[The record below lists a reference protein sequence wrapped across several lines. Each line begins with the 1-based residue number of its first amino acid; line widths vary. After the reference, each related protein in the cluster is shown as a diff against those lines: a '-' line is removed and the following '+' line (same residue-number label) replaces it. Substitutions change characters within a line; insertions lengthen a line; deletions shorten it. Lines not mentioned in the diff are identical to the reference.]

1 MHRKWRRI
9 ILYLVITT
17 IVLVVGS
24 YCYEVYL
31 TEKALNDVCM
41 NENGC
46 TARRTKD
53 RANRENLDILAKQS
67 VAESNTHLNYESVH
81 YSEQTLDWNNERQPL
96 MSVDDLEGNEEF
108 EQLDSKTSTTL
119 KHQTSKEDS
128 YQYEDQTVSTYPL
141 LRISKLS
148 SETPVHGIEK
158 LNQMATD
165 LTRDNVKITNI
176 GKQIPAIPKL
186 LWWDF
191 YSHGAGKDDF
201 ITCKQG
207 VKCHVVSNRSLTDHP
222 DTMAIIY
229 YGTHFYFMD
238 LPKHRRQEITW
249 AVIHEESPK
258 NADFLFNH
266 EEILSLFNYT
276 ATFKRES
283 DYPITTHFLPSI
295 SYLQSKQ
302 YLVSTQDKNRY
313 QTEENLAPIFYIH
326 SDCNVPSN
334 RDVYVELLQK
344 FIRVDSYGKCNN
356 NKALPESLSFGKSM
370 APMTSKEFYEL
381 GAKYKFTLAMENAV
395 CDDYITEKLWRP
407 FHLGSV
413 PIVFGSPKIKD
424 YLPNK
429 KSAVVINDFDDVE
442 KLAAFIKYLDRN
454 DTAYEEYL
462 QYKEPRGLTNTFL
475 IDSINKREWSKYHDK
490 TKPFY
495 SLFSGFECYIC
506 EEMHKNID
514 IIKSGKELPVK
525 IAKLD
530 HYGCPPP
537 KRFSDTGQYTVID
550 PRFSY
555 YWYEGKYRAKAFR
568 YFYDKK
574 MNFTEKDIAT
584 LAKSFRQEYMDDG

>member
-1 MHRKWRRI
+1 MHRKWRRL
-9 ILYLVITT
+9 ILYSVITT

-24 YCYEVYL
+24 YCYEIFL
-31 TEKALNDVCM
+31 TEKSLRDVCT
-41 NENGC
+41 NEDDC
-46 TARRTKD
+46 ATRQTKD
-53 RANRENLDILAKQS
+53 MELNRENLEILSKQS
-67 VAESNTHLNYESVH
+67 HAESNTPLSYESSPN
-81 YSEQTLDWNNERQPL
+81 SEQTLERSNERHPFVP
-96 MSVDDLEGNEEF
+96 VDDFKGKEEF
-108 EQLDSKTSTTL
+108 EQLDSEPTSTTNNPN
-119 KHQTSKEDS
+119 SNEDS
-128 YQYEDQTVSTYPL
+128 YQYPL
-141 LRISKLS
+141 LRKSGLS
-148 SETPVHGIEK
+148 TDTQVQGIEK
-158 LNQMATD
+158 QDQVATYS
-165 LTRDNVKITNI
+165 TRDNIKLSNI
-176 GKQIPAIPKL
+176 RKQTPAIPKL

-191 YSHGAGKDDF
+191 YSHGTGKDDV

-207 VKCHVVSNRSLTDHP
+207 VKCHVVSNRNWTDHP
-222 DTMAIIY
+222 DTMAIIH

-238 LPKHRRQEITW
+238 LPKHRRKEVTW

-283 DYPITTHFLPSI
+283 DYPITTHFLPSM

-313 QTEENLAPIFYIH
+313 QKEENLAAIFYIH

-356 NKALPESLSFGKSM
+356 NKALPDSLTFGKSM

-381 GAKYKFTLAMENAV
+381 AAKYKFTLAMENAV

-462 QYKEPRGLTNTFL
+462 QYKEPGGLKNTFL
-475 IDSINKREWSKYHDK
+475 IDSVNKREWSKYHDQ

-514 IIKSGKELPVK
+514 TIKSGKVLPIK

-537 KRFSDTGQYTVID
+537 KRFSDKGQYTVID

-555 YWYEGKYRAKAFR
+555 FWYEGKYRAKAFR
-568 YFYDKK
+568 YFYDKNL
-574 MNFTEKDIAT
+574 NFTEKDIAT